1 MDNSFIHRKW
11 KNDNKLIPVAIKEWK
26 RAVVS
31 RREIICLQREIEV
44 QRQLEHPNCIKLYG
58 TSKTPRGY
66 PVLVME
72 LADYGLDDLTTK
84 RTRNNRLHPD
94 NQIEKVSDEDKLR
107 IIKEIADGIAYLHSK
122 GFVHRDLKV

>member
-11 KNDNKLIPVAIKEWK
+11 KNDNKEIPVAIKEWK
-26 RAVVS
+26 RTVVS

-44 QRQLEHPNCIKLYG
+44 QKQLNHINCIKLYG
-58 TSKTPRGY
+58 TSKTPKGN

-72 LADYGLDDLTTK
+72 LAECSLADLTTK
-84 RTRNNRLHPD
+84 RTRNNRLHPEK
-94 NQIEKVSDEDKLR
+94 QIEKVSDEDKLR
-107 IIKEIADGIAYLHSK
+107 IIKEIAAGIAYLHSK